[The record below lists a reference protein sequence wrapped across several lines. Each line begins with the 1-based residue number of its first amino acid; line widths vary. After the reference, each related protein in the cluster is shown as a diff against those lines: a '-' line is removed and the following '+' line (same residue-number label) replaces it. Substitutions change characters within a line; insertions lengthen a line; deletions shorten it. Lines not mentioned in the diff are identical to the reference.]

1 MKVLA
6 LIDSLSY
13 GGAEKLLATLAG
25 TREAGVFDLAV
36 LSVAPRSS
44 GRTQM
49 LDTLL
54 EAGLEVGFADI
65 SRLADPTAVPR
76 LARLLRASGADVV
89 HAHLGY
95 AAILGPVAA
104 RLAGLPSVATLHH
117 VPGPISRPESVK
129 ERLMVEV
136 PARLGRLV
144 LVSDAARAA
153 FAARYPQRSSWRV
166 IHNGIDLDRFRV
178 APARL
183 PVELGVPEGAPVV
196 AFVSA
201 LREPKGHLDALH
213 AWPRV
218 LRSHPDARL
227 LVVGDGPY
235 RASIESESARLGLSE
250 RVLLT
255 GARDDI
261 DRLMQASDLVVL
273 PSHTEALP
281 TALAEA
287 AASGRA
293 VVASRVGGVPETVVH
308 GETGLLVPPHDPR
321 SFGEAVAALLA
332 DPATRQRFGA
342 RGRALAEERFDRIRW
357 RDRLLDLYREVG
369 A

>member
-1 MKVLA
+1 MKVLV

-25 TREAGVFDLAV
+25 TREAGVFDFSV

-54 EAGLEVGFADI
+54 EAGLHVDFADI
-65 SRLADPTAVPR
+65 SRLGDPTALVR
-76 LARLLRASGADVV
+76 LGRLVRASGADVL

-95 AAILGPVAA
+95 AAILGPLAA
-104 RLAGLPSVATLHH
+104 RSAGVPSVATLHH
-117 VPGPISRPESVK
+117 VPGPLTRRDSVK

-136 PARLGRLV
+136 PGRLGRLV

-153 FAARYPQRSSWRV
+153 FGERYVQRPTWRV
-166 IHNGIDLDRFRV
+166 VHNGIDLDRFRV
-178 APARL
+178 GTETLPA
-183 PVELGVPEGAPVV
+183 ELGVPEGAPLVSI
-196 AFVSA
+196 VSA
-201 LREPKGHLDALH
+201 LREPKGHVDALR
-213 AWPRV
+213 AWPAVVRE
-218 LRSHPDARL
+218 HPEARL
-227 LVVGDGPY
+227 VIVGDGPH
-235 RASIESESARLGLSE
+235 RGAINAEVERLGLQD

-255 GARDDI
+255 GARDDV
-261 DRLMQASDLVVL
+261 DRIMRASDLVAL

-281 TALAEA
+281 TALVEA
-287 AASGRA
+287 AATGRA
-293 VVASRVGGVPETVVH
+293 VVATRVGGVPETVEH
-308 GETGLLVPPHDPR
+308 GETGLLVPPHDPAA
-321 SFGEAVAALLA
+321 FGDAVRLLLD
-332 DPATRQRFGA
+332 DPDLRRRFGG
-342 RGRALAEERFDRIRW
+342 RGRALAEARFDRRVW